1 MFLSTRKKSHVSWR
15 STLAALSWARAYRR
29 MAFRRG
35 ISMFLIQRMVWLM
48 SEDWIY
54 DYVSAD
60 DVDDMNRSA
69 DRIRRNMEG
78 GIRLTLNADNQS
90 AVDLCRIWRD
100 ALGGDRMAWVKI
112 SSFVAGIV
120 NTVEAHL
127 DEEGINPYEA
137 D

>member
-1 MFLSTRKKSHVSWR
+1 
-15 STLAALSWARAYRR
+15 
-29 MAFRRG
+29 
-35 ISMFLIQRMVWLM
+35 M

>member
-1 MFLSTRKKSHVSWR
+1 MFLFIRRRLPESWQC
-15 STLAALSWARAYRR
+15 TLAALSWAKAYRR
-29 MAFRRG
+29 MAFHRG
-35 ISMFLIQRMVWLM
+35 IYMFLIQRMVWLM

-60 DVDDMNRSA
+60 DVESMNRNA
-69 DRIRRNMEG
+69 DRLERNMRG
-78 GIRLTLNADNQS
+78 GIRLTLNADNES

-100 ALGGDRMAWVKI
+100 ALQGDRMAWVKI

-120 NTVEAHL
+120 DTVEAHL

>member
-1 MFLSTRKKSHVSWR
+1 
-15 STLAALSWARAYRR
+15 
-29 MAFRRG
+29 
-35 ISMFLIQRMVWLM
+35 MVWLM

-60 DVDDMNRSA
+60 DVESMNRNA
-69 DRIRRNMEG
+69 DRLERNMRG
-78 GIRLTLNADNQS
+78 GIRLTLNADNES

-100 ALGGDRMAWVKI
+100 ALQGDRMAWVKI

-120 NTVEAHL
+120 DTVEAHL

>member
-1 MFLSTRKKSHVSWR
+1 
-15 STLAALSWARAYRR
+15 
-29 MAFRRG
+29 
-35 ISMFLIQRMVWLM
+35 M

-112 SSFVAGIV
+112 SAFVASIV